1 MHSTGNSATEPYIVS
16 HNLLLAHA
24 TVVELYIEKFPEKQ
38 GGQIGISLVG
48 HFNADQKQ
56 KRRSIGPQAEGN
68 SILYIIYP
76 QGVKKLLEF
85 MNKNYRNPIIYITEN
100 GITEPK
106 DNKRELDAALKDPHR
121 IENNLRHLYWM
132 NRAMK
137 NGVNLEGY
145 FHWALFD
152 DYEWGDGYTLRFG
165 LYYIDYKNN
174 LTRIIPKE
182 SAKWLPKFL
191 EG

>member
-1 MHSTGNSATEPYIVS
+1 MLSLTQNLRKTE
-16 HNLLLAHA
+16 LLLPQRSFSFN
-24 TVVELYIEKFPEKQ
+24 TDRKQ
-38 GGQIGISLVG
+38 NG
-48 HFNADQKQ
+48 DP
-56 KRRSIGPQAEGN
+56 IGPLAEGN
-68 SILYIIYP
+68 SIIYIIYP

-106 DNKRELDAALKDPHR
+106 DNKLGLDAALKDPHR
-121 IENNLRHLYWM
+121 IENNLRHLYWI

-137 NGVNLEGY
+137 NGVNLKEY

-152 DYEWGDGYTLRFG
+152 DYEWGDGCTLRFE
-165 LYYIDYKNN
+165 LNYIDYKNN
-174 LTRIIPKE
+174 LTRIPKE

-191 EG
+191 KG